1 MHVNARR
8 PQIRSANGHK
18 RSPWHVAR
26 SGNTRR
32 SNGAYYKEIAMA
44 TLVMGILNITPDS
57 FADGGRH
64 FNFEDALARAEAM
77 ISEGVDIIDIGGE
90 STKPGVERISES
102 EEEARV
108 IPILEALAKKETP
121 LSIDT
126 MRASIAKKAIALG
139 ASYINDVSGGLADE
153 KMYSVIADNP
163 KVQYIIMHW
172 RAHSK
177 SMQNFAKYTDVVK
190 EVREEIEAR
199 LDAAIE
205 AGVNPE
211 QIIIDPGIGFSK
223 LPEHNWELLK
233 NLDRLALLG
242 YPILVGASRK
252 RFLGELTGARNPDE
266 REAASI
272 AITAMV
278 AKSGVWGVR
287 THSVKAHRDAIATVN
302 ALAKDKVER

>member
-1 MHVNARR
+1 
-8 PQIRSANGHK
+8 
-18 RSPWHVAR
+18 
-26 SGNTRR
+26 
-32 SNGAYYKEIAMA
+32 
-44 TLVMGILNITPDS
+44 MGILNITPDS

-139 ASYINDVSGGLADE
+139 ASYI
-153 KMYSVIADNP
+153 DNP

-177 SMQNFAKYTDVVK
+177 SMQDFAKYTDVVK

-199 LDAAIE
+199 VDAAIE